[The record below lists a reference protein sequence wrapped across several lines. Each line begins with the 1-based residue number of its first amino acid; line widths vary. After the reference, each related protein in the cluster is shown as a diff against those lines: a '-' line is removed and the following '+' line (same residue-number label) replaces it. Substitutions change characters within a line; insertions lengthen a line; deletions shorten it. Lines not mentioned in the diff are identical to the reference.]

1 METLSSTLTK
11 LNLGSQSIGGKAFDE
26 LISAEENG
34 TYKNRAPKRKA
45 RPSAADLRRDLEDE
59 FLTPSPRFS
68 SEWLNRLQRRWD
80 VSTDYTDLFEIADT
94 QTRTVVRFDR
104 EGLEG
109 RVTGYHEVTVPANS
123 ANAKNSTSLLRRP
136 AGRADFVRGAAGFFP
151 FAPGGLD
158 GVEAIAEMETEVQTA
173 GPPGSAGKQAGLDR
187 IINFGSE
194 GGLLEVAPGF
204 TRGLKFEEA
213 KSKEAADDDEEVEQ
227 TLQEEES
234 SINSDQDETASDV
247 GGVKIED
254 EESASEDDDEE
265 EDDIDALLP
274 VEFPSLEP
282 RAPLLSAFQKKG
294 GKEWAHVVDVNKEIS
309 NFHELVPDM
318 AREWPFELDTFQKEA
333 VYHLEN
339 GDSVFVAAHT
349 SAGKTVVA
357 EYAIALAAKHM
368 TKAIYTSPIKALSN
382 QKFRD
387 FKDTFDDVGILTGD
401 VQINPEASCLI
412 MTTEIL
418 RSMLYRGADL
428 IRDVEFVIFDEV
440 HYVNDLERGVVW
452 EEVIIMLPEHVTLIL
467 LSATVPNTQEFASW
481 VGRTKKKDI
490 YVISTAKRPVPLEHY
505 LWAGKDKFKI
515 VDSNKRF
522 LESGWKQADD
532 IISGKDKIKAQKAA
546 EAQAQSQASRG
557 GSQGRGR
564 GQAPARGGPRGG
576 GGGQRG
582 GGQRGRG
589 QPANRGTG
597 NIARTGRGGG
607 RTTAAQDKTVWVQ
620 VVQHLRKENLL
631 PACIFVFSK
640 KRCEQNADSL
650 SNQDFCNA
658 SEKSLIHMT
667 IEKSLTRL
675 KQEDR
680 TLPQILRLRELLGR
694 GIAVHHGGLLPI
706 MKEIVEILFAKTL
719 VKVLFATETFAMGL
733 NLPTRTVVFS
743 GFRKHDGKG
752 FRDLLPG
759 EYTQMAGRAGRRG
772 LDNVGYVI
780 VVNSGKDEA
789 PPAGAL
795 RKMILG
801 DPTKLRSQ
809 FRLTYNMILN
819 LLRVEALKIEEMIK
833 RSFSENATQALLP
846 EHEKQVQISEASLEK
861 IKREPCEI
869 CDVDLAAC
877 HDASIEYGKLTSE
890 LHLNLLS
897 SPVGKRLLMPKRLV
911 VYQKDGYR
919 TAGIIV
925 REVGGGPNPVIQ
937 ILEIGKLNSK
947 RHPSEILPF
956 LPAFRGFLNPLPTRA
971 ADMTLK
977 VFKIP
982 IADIECVTNTIVK
995 LSGPTWYLNIKKEAI
1010 RFADKEL
1017 SKLCS
1022 SWTTSVWDE
1031 LDWARIKELQLRDIL
1046 DKRREQ
1052 ANTAQSCDC
1061 LKCPKFLKH
1070 FEMQRD
1076 EWQIKENISQ
1086 LKQLMSDQNLQLL
1099 PDYEQ
1104 RIQVLKDLGFV
1115 DEQSRVQLKGKVAC
1129 EIHSAD
1135 ELVLTEL
1142 ILENVLAEYEPEEI
1156 VALLSAFV
1164 FQEKTEN
1171 VPTLTPRLEK
1181 GKEEIIRISE
1191 KVNDVQIQHQVL
1203 QSTEDIND
1211 FASQPRFGLAE
1222 VVYEW
1227 AKGMS
1232 FNRITDLTDVMEGT
1246 IMDVAALRNRI
1257 QSTLDANA
1265 DIRRQA
1271 ELDLKYAETQPGF
1284 INALLDILQ
1293 GEQVNAVQLSAGVYL
1308 KNRINRG
1315 WSPIEDSPLRAPIAE
1330 EEKPGF
1336 RERLIPALVS
1346 TPPNV
1351 RAQLVPLLQKILQHD
1366 FPEQWP
1372 GFLDITMQLLGT
1384 NDAGSVYAG
1393 LQCLL
1398 AICRVYRFK
1407 AGDKREEFD
1416 KIIEHS
1422 FPQLLSIGSRLVDEE
1437 SVEAAEMLRIVV
1449 KSYKH
1454 AIYFELSP
1462 HLQSHQATVDW
1473 CTLFLRIIAKEPP
1486 ANSMMESKEER
1497 ELAHWW
1503 KCKKWAYANLNRL
1516 FIRYG
1521 NPTTIPKSSNPDYSQ
1536 FAKSFITTF
1545 APEILKGYLQ
1555 EIDKYV
1561 SKGQWL
1567 SNPALSYTLIFFEE
1581 CVKPKSMWDHL
1592 KPHMENLIAHFVF
1605 PILCQ
1610 SDEDIELFET
1620 DPSEYLHRKLNYYE
1634 EVSAPD
1640 VAATNFLITLTKNR
1654 KKQTFSILT
1663 FVNGIV
1669 SKYEA
1674 APEDQKLP
1682 REKEGALRMIGSLAS
1697 VILGKKSPIADQVEY
1712 FFVRHV
1718 FPEFRS
1724 PHGFLRARA
1733 CDTLEKFEQLDF
1745 QDPNNLMIIYRNIL
1759 ESMTDSELPVRVEAA
1774 LALQPLIR
1782 HDVIRTSMQQNIP
1795 QIMQQLLKL
1804 ANEVDVDALA
1814 NVMEDFVEV
1823 FSAEL
1828 TPFAVALS
1836 EQLRDTY
1843 MRIVG
1848 ELLERNAAKGEEDTY
1863 GDFLDDKSITALGV
1877 LQTIGTLILTLESTP
1892 DVLLHLETVLM
1903 PVISI
1908 TLENKLYDL
1917 YNEVFEIIDSCTFA
1931 SKSISPT
1938 MWQAFELI
1946 HKTFKA
1952 GAELYLE
1959 DMLPALDNY
1968 VAYGSQTLVQNPAYL
1983 AAIVG
1988 MVEDIFNDE
1997 KVGGVDRICGCK
2009 LAETVMLNL
2018 RGYVDQY
2025 IPVFI
2030 ELAMR
2035 VIDAGEAR
2043 TKSYRLHLME
2053 MVINAIYYN
2062 PVLSLQVLE
2071 AKGWTNKFF
2080 SAWFSSID
2088 SFRRVHDKTLS
2099 IVAITSLLTL
2109 NPADVPTSVQ
2119 QGWPRLLQG
2128 VTRLFHTLPAA
2139 IQNRQEATK
2148 ESDFQYE
2155 EEDEDDEGNDW
2166 EGEVEWTEGDDEAG
2180 PEGDIPDESAAYLDF
2195 LNKEAQ
2201 KFGSFAGDDDDDELD
2216 EESLLETPLDKVE
2229 PYGLFKQVFMNL
2241 QQQQPQLYENLTN
2254 ILNDE
2259 EKKIIESV
2267 FHEADAKALAAAN
2280 EEAAKAA
2287 ALQANG
2293 NQ

>member
-1 METLSSTLTK
+1 MEALTLTLAELDLSSRGL
-11 LNLGSQSIGGKAFDE
+11 SGKAFDVR
-26 LISAEENG
+26 LAEEEDG
-34 TYKNRAPKRKA
+34 TYQNSAP
-45 RPSAADLRRDLEDE
+45 RRRTRRSTAELKQELENE

-68 SEWLNRLQRRWD
+68 PEWLNRLQRRWD
-80 VSTDYTDLFEIADT
+80 VSTDYSDLFEIAGT
-94 QTRTVVRFDR
+94 QTRTIVRFDR

-151 FAPGGLD
+151 FAPGGLE

-173 GPPGSAGKQAGLDR
+173 AAARSGGKQTGLDR

-204 TRGLKFEEA
+204 SRGLKFETA
-213 KSKEAADDDEEVEQ
+213 KSKEAREEDEEVEH
-227 TLQEEES
+227 TLQEEEG
-234 SINSDQDETASDV
+234 DFRPEQDDATSDV
-247 GGVKIED
+247 EGGVKIGDEESSSED
-254 EESASEDDDEE
+254 EEE
-265 EDDIDALLP
+265 EDIDSLLP
-274 VEFPSLEP
+274 IEFPPLEP
-282 RAPLLSAFQKKG
+282 RAPLLSAVQRKG

-309 NFHELVPDM
+309 NFHDLVPDM

-357 EYAIALAAKHM
+357 EYAIALASKHM

-387 FKDTFDDVGILTGD
+387 FKNTFDDVGILTGD

-467 LSATVPNTQEFASW
+467 LSATVPNTYEFASW

-505 LWAGKDKFKI
+505 LWAGKGKFKI

-522 LESGWKQADD
+522 LEQGWKEADD
-532 IISGKDKIKAQKAA
+532 ISSGKDKIKAQKAA

-557 GSQGRGR
+557 GPLGRGR
-564 GQAPARGGPRGG
+564 GQAPGRGAPR

-582 GGQRGRG
+582 GPQRGRG
-589 QPANRGTG
+589 QPSNRGTG

-650 SNQDFCNA
+650 SNQDFCTA

-675 KQEDR
+675 KAEDR
-680 TLPQILRLRELLGR
+680 ALPQILRLRDLLSR
-694 GIAVHHGGLLPI
+694 GVAVHHGGLLPI

-780 VVNSGKDEA
+780 IVNSGKDEA

-869 CDVDLAAC
+869 CDIDLAAC
-877 HDASIEYGKLTSE
+877 HDAAIEYEKLTSE
-890 LHLNLLS
+890 LHMMLLS

-911 VYQKDGYR
+911 VYRKDGFR
-919 TAGIIV
+919 TAGVIV
-925 REVGGGPNPVIQ
+925 REVGGGANPVIQ
-937 ILEIGKLNSK
+937 ILEVGKLASK

-956 LPAFRGFLNPLPTRA
+956 LPAFRQFFHPLPTRA

-982 IADIECVTNTIVK
+982 LADIECVTNTIVK
-995 LSGPTWYLNIKKEAI
+995 LGGPPWYLNIKKEAI
-1010 RFADKEL
+1010 KFAEKEL
-1017 SKLCS
+1017 SNLCAL
-1022 SWTTSVWDE
+1022 WTTPIWEE

-1046 DKRREQ
+1046 DKRREK
-1052 ANTAQSCDC
+1052 AAIAQSCVS
-1061 LKCPKFLKH
+1061 LKCPRFVKH

-1171 VPTLTPRLEK
+1171 VPTLAPRLEK
-1181 GKEEIIRISE
+1181 GKEAIVRISE
-1191 KVNDVQIQHQVL
+1191 KVNDVQIQHQVI
-1203 QSTEDIND
+1203 QSSEDSND

-1232 FNRITDLTDVMEGT
+1232 FNRITDLTDVME
-1246 IMDVAALRNRI
+1246 ALRNRI

-1271 ELDLKYAETQPGF
+1271 EIDLKYAETQPGF

-1293 GEQVNAVQLSAGVYL
+1293 GEQDNAVQLSAGVYL

-1315 WSPIEDSPLRAPIAE
+1315 WSSHEDSPLRAPIPD

-1384 NDAGSVYAG
+1384 NDASSVYAG

-1407 AGDKREEFD
+1407 AGDKRDEFD

-1422 FPQLLSIGSRLVDEE
+1422 FPQLLSIGSKLVDEE
-1437 SVEAAEMLRIVV
+1437 SLEAAEMLRIVV

-1462 HLQSHQATVDW
+1462 HLQSHQVTVSW
-1473 CTLFLRIIAKEPP
+1473 CTLFLRIIAKQPP

-1497 ELAHWW
+1497 ELNHWW

-1521 NPTTIPKSSNPDYSQ
+1521 NPTTVTKSSTPDYTQ
-1536 FAKSFITTF
+1536 FAKAFISTF

-1610 SDEDIELFET
+1610 TDEDIELFQT

-1640 VAATNFLITLTKNR
+1640 VAATNFLVTLTKNR

-1663 FVNGIV
+1663 FVNGVV
-1669 SKYEA
+1669 SKYEST
-1674 APEDQKLP
+1674 PDDQKLP

-1745 QDPNNLMIIYRNIL
+1745 KDPNNLMIIYRNIL

-1892 DVLLHLETVLM
+1892 DVLLHLETILM

-1968 VAYGSQTLVQNPAYL
+1968 VAYGSQMMVQNPAYL
-1983 AAIVG
+1983 AAVVG

-2035 VIDAGEAR
+2035 VIDAGEAK

-2080 SAWFSSID
+2080 STWFSNID
-2088 SFRRVHDKTLS
+2088 NFRRVHDKTLS

-2109 NPADVPTSVQ
+2109 KAGDVPASVQ

-2128 VTRLFHTLPAA
+2128 VTRLFQTLPAA
-2139 IQNRQEATK
+2139 VKNREDATK
-2148 ESDFQYE
+2148 ESDFTYE
-2155 EEDEDDEGNDW
+2155 DDEEDDEGNDW
-2166 EGEVEWTEGDDEAG
+2166 DGEVEWTEQDEAEPG
-2180 PEGDIPDESAAYLDF
+2180 PEGDIPDESAAYLEF

-2216 EESLLETPLDKVE
+2216 EESLLETPLDKIE
-2229 PYGLFKQVFMNL
+2229 PYGLFKQVFLGL
-2241 QQQQPQLYENLTN
+2241 QQEQPQLYDNLTN
-2254 ILNDE
+2254 ILNAE
-2259 EKKIIESV
+2259 EKQIIEAV
-2267 FHEADAKALAAAN
+2267 FHEADTKALAAAN
-2280 EEAAKAA
+2280 DEAAKAA
-2287 ALQANG
+2287 AQANG
-2293 NQ
+2293 SQ